1 MNLETLLDMI
11 DRLLEISRYFNYPSE
26 EEYTKHVE
34 NLLKMREKLLKNPSK
49 CLKKGAEID
58 DS

>member
-11 DRLLEISRYFNYPSE
+11 YRLLEISRYFNYPSE

-34 NLLKMREKLLKNPSK
+34 NLLKMREKLLKNPGK
-49 CLKKGAEID
+49 CFKKGAEID